1 MIRLPVR
8 REIVAGGVASDVDLA
23 QHDPKQGE
31 RDERDGS
38 YPEKK
43 TDGENGVGHWALPRP
58 PRAMRSPV
66 GRSDIVAQ
74 SGHALSIASRRRRRE
89 KTGGSGPASPA
100 VI

>member
-1 MIRLPVR
+1 
-8 REIVAGGVASDVDLA
+8 
-23 QHDPKQGE
+23 
-31 RDERDGS
+31 
-38 YPEKK
+38 
-43 TDGENGVGHWALPRP
+43 
-58 PRAMRSPV
+58 MRSPV